1 MANATQIKLLGFG
14 VVVVVFTPPDL
25 LFYLGLL
32 DLNIMSQLLITCLS
46 FCTLQPKK
54 KSLITTSHGQK
65 EKQEGR
71 KRTWIK
77 IIQKAS
83 SIKIKN

>member
-1 MANATQIKLLGFG
+1 MANTTQIKLLGLG
-14 VVVVVFTPPDL
+14 VVVVFTPPDL

-54 KSLITTSHGQK
+54 KFNYYKSWAEREARRKK
-65 EKQEGR
+65 ENVDKNYS
-71 KRTWIK
+71 KS
-77 IIQKAS
+77 IINK
-83 SIKIKN
+83 K

>member
-1 MANATQIKLLGFG
+1 MANTTQIKLLVWG
-14 VVVVVFTPPDL
+14 VVVFPPPDL

-54 KSLITTSHGQK
+54 KFNYYKSWAEREARRKKENVDKKIFQK
-65 EKQEGR
+65 HHQ
-71 KRTWIK
+71 
-77 IIQKAS
+77 
-83 SIKIKN
+83 